1 MVMVNY
7 KSYRMVFVET
17 LKNTEAKMV
26 ASQSRAL
33 GRRPWWFLVPT
44 SAALSSPLVRVLE
57 RGSHCCRLGFCFSL
71 QTAPTDTYHLTG
83 SSGHSRAVPG
93 METPAGN
100 LYDDD

>member
-1 MVMVNY
+1 MVKVNY
-7 KSYRMVFVET
+7 KSHRMVVVET
-17 LKNTEAKMV
+17 LENTEAKMV
-26 ASQSRAL
+26 ALQSCTP
-33 GRRPWWFLVPT
+33 GRRPWWLSVPT

-57 RGSHCCRLGFCFSL
+57 RGSHCRRLGFCFSL
-71 QTAPTDTYHLTG
+71 QTAPTNTYHLTG